1 MSRFAVGARAHGFCD
16 VCGFRCL
23 LSDMKDQFVA
33 GRNTKVKA
41 CPTCN
46 DPDHPQNFARFLRVR
61 DPQALRDPRPDP
73 ALQASR
79 GGIIPPDVPVN

>member
-1 MSRFAVGARAHGFCD
+1 MGSTFAAGKKAHGFCD

-23 LSDMKDQFVA
+23 LSELSTQVVA
-33 GRNTKVKA
+33 GRKTNIKA

-46 DPDHPQNFARFLRVR
+46 DPDHPQNWQGRFPVD

-73 ALQASR
+73 ALAASR
-79 GGIIPPDVPVN
+79 S